1 MPAAPK
7 AVPLPTTTVIRVLET
22 MVHDRASAPDAGALP
37 IFAALHVCDPFMKF
51 DPVTVMVECS
61 KGEVGLTLTKVGLP
75 TTVNTLVADMYVTQR
90 GLLIAP

>member
-22 MVHDRASAPDAGALP
+22 MVHDVASVPDAGALP

-51 DPVTVMVECS
+51 DPVTVTVEPTYA
-61 KGEVGLTLTKVGLP
+61 EVGLTLPKVGFP
-75 TTVNTLVADMYVTQR
+75 VTVNTLLADANVTLL
-90 GLLIAP
+90 GLLIAI